1 MYRREVPNDEVC
13 STGQAMNLEGV
24 CVDVPPARKRHGT
37 CLAGEVK
44 DVDGNCV
51 TPPARK
57 RRGTMPGKCPPGQVH
72 NDDGMCV
79 DLLGPCPPGQV
90 HNDDGMCVCPPGQ
103 VHNDDGM
110 CVDLLGPC
118 PPGQVHNADG
128 MCVCPPGRLDVFGTC
143 VDVLA
148 RRIGRHAGDAGHDP
162 CEKKNGGY
170 STRFTSVNKKIL
182 RDWKLRNKNL
192 ILDPSSTSR
201 ETIEWTQAKRC
212 WWLCSEDYIL
222 ADYYDED
229 DVKKELP
236 IKVYVARE
244 AGPPPKRF
252 STSGHSAAESSKL
265 HFGNVFFDKAGG
277 SAIFFVIHPN
287 AWGPYQHRFKTSYLT
302 EAFQDTTK
310 LIVEAGATAGITAA
324 IASAAASGA
333 AIGSFIPGPG
343 TAAGAALGVAVG
355 SAGTAIAALTDDYV
369 GDYLRY
375 IG

>member
-24 CVDVPPARKRHGT
+24 CVDVPPARKRRGN

-44 DVDGNCV
+44 NVDEDCV
-51 TPPARK
+51 TDPARK
-57 RRGTMPGKCPPGQVH
+57 RRETMPGK
-72 NDDGMCV
+72 
-79 DLLGPCPPGQV
+79 
-90 HNDDGMCVCPPGQ
+90 
-103 VHNDDGM
+103 
-110 CVDLLGPC
+110 C

-128 MCVCPPGRLDVFGTC
+128 MCVCPPGYLDVFGIC

-148 RRIGRHAGDAGHDP
+148 RRIGRHAGAGHDP
-162 CEKKNGGY
+162 CDKKNGGY
-170 STRFTSVNKKIL
+170 STRFTNVNKKIL

-222 ADYYDED
+222 ADYYDEE

-287 AWGPYQHRFKTSYLT
+287 AWGPYQHRFKTSHLT
-302 EAFQDTTK
+302 EAFHDTTK
-310 LIVEAGATAGITAA
+310 LIVQAGATAGITAA